1 MLCFS
6 RSAACTELPGP
17 VAVVPLDARHPP
29 TTTVVVV
36 ALTAYSVFGLTGRL
50 ITLDQSLELGWHAG
64 HQIIPALPQDQGPG
78 EDLRAHGGILFGRDE
93 EAAEGARHQCADLD
107 GGWAHLEPRCGPAQ
121 HTAEH
126 TFSVRV

>member
-36 ALTAYSVFGLTGRL
+36 ALTAYSVFGLIGRL

-64 HQIIPALPQDQGPG
+64 HQVIPPLSQDQGPG
-78 EDLRAHGGILFGRDE
+78 EDLRAHGGIFLRRDE

-107 GGWAHLEPRCGPAQ
+107 GGWAHREPRCGPAQ